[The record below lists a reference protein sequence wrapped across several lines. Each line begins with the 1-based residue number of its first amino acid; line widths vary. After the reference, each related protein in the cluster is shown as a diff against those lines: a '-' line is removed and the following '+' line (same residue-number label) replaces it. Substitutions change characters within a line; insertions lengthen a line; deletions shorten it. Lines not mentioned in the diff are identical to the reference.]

1 MRHGRSLAKL
11 LGKGGECFILDL
23 DVENITGAIFG
34 RRSKRFPRGGACLL
48 IVWEFR
54 QRRQSI
60 SG

>member
-11 LGKGGECFILDL
+11 LFKAVRLLLYL
-23 DVENITGAIFG
+23 DVENVTGAIFG
-34 RRSKRFPRGGACLL
+34 WRSKRFPRGGACLL

-54 QRRQSI
+54 QRRQSV